1 MHRITWL
8 PAIAALLAL
17 TGAPARADPVTVT
30 RFIAPDAALA
40 PAQGTIVITTAPGL
54 DPAALDLRPWLDAV
68 AHELA
73 AKGFAVSS
81 AANPDRIVEV
91 RVERTTA
98 HIDRTRGPVS
108 VGVGGDS
115 GGYRSGFGLG
125 IGFSLGGGPK
135 DLVTTRLVVVV
146 RDRASGNPLWEARAE
161 NTENL
166 RGKRGGVDVAA
177 PRLAAAA
184 FTGFPG
190 RSGQTI
196 TVK

>member
-1 MHRITWL
+1 MDRITWL
-8 PAIAALLAL
+8 PAIAALLVL

-30 RFIAPDAALA
+30 RFIAADANL
-40 PAQGTIVITTAPGL
+40 AQGTVTITTAPGL
-54 DPAALDLRPWLDAV
+54 DAAALDLRPWLDAV
-68 AHELA
+68 GHELA
-73 AKGFAVSS
+73 AKGFAANG
-81 AANPDRIVEV
+81 AANPDRVVEV

-98 HIDRTRGPVS
+98 HVDRTHGPVS

-115 GGYRSGFGLG
+115 GGYHSGFGLG

-135 DLVTTRLVVVV
+135 DLVTTRLVVVI